1 MVSARLITRAI
12 PAVGLAA
19 TLAACG
25 QLGGESRPRVAAAP
39 PPLAAPTTPVQASP
53 LPGTAQAGDI
63 GSGPVK
69 IALILPL
76 TQNGGPSAIGQA
88 LKNAAAMAYAD
99 AGSNDLDIMVLDDH
113 STPDGGRAAAQAAVD
128 GGAELILGPLLAAD
142 LRAAAPVA
150 RSADKPII
158 GFSTDSASAAKGVYL
173 LSFLIEGYVDRVVDY
188 AAAHGKKS
196 LGAMVPE
203 SDYGNVALAEFQQE
217 AAKDGIRVEAIERYK
232 PGAPG
237 DAATHVAADLP
248 RIDALFIPDS
258 ADAMPAVAAA
268 LGTNG
273 IDNSKVQILGTG
285 LWNDPRVLKLPALQG
300 AWFAAPENGG
310 FANFASRYRAK
321 YGAEPPR
328 IATLS
333 YDAVSL
339 AAALAHQPA
348 GSRFTLDNLTN
359 TSGFNG
365 ADGVFRFRQ
374 DGPNERGL
382 AVLQVANGAAT
393 VLSPAPRSFTANP
406 SNF

>member
-1 MVSARLITRAI
+1 MSVGQIARAI
-12 PAVGLAA
+12 PVFVSAA
-19 TLAACG
+19 ALAACG
-25 QLGGESRPRVAAAP
+25 QFGGESRTRVAAP
-39 PPLAAPTTPVQASP
+39 LPPLAAPTTPVQSSP
-53 LPGTAQAGDI
+53 LPGAARTGDI
-63 GSGPVK
+63 GAGPVK

-76 TQNGGPSAIGQA
+76 TQNGGPASLGPAR
-88 LKNAAAMAYAD
+88 KNAAALAYAD
-99 AGSNDLDIMVLDDH
+99 AGSNDLDIMVLDDR

-128 GGAELILGPLLAAD
+128 GGAEMILGPLLAAD

-150 RSADKPII
+150 RAADKPII
-158 GFSTDSASAAKGVYL
+158 GFSTDTASAAKGVYL
-173 LSFLIEGYVDRVVDY
+173 LSFLIESYVDRVVDY

-232 PGAPG
+232 PSEPA
-237 DAATHVAADLP
+237 DAAARIAADLP

-258 ADAMPAVAAA
+258 ADAVTAVAAA
-268 LGTNG
+268 LGANG
-273 IDNSKVQILGTG
+273 IDNGKIQILGTG
-285 LWNDPRVLKLPALQG
+285 LWNDPRVLKLPQLQG

-310 FANFASRYRAK
+310 FASFASRYRAR
-321 YGAEPPR
+321 YGSEPPR

-348 GSRFTLDNLTN
+348 GSRFTPENLTS

-365 ADGVFRFRQ
+365 ADGVFRFRAE
-374 DGPNERGL
+374 GPNERGL

-393 VLSPAPRSFTANP
+393 VVSPAPRSFSANP